1 MNRVNLKEEKAT
13 TLVSFSFLLKYHQ
26 QIKSIYPIT
35 IILVLYF
42 PPYKDTKNKI
52 KKKKKTQFTFYS
64 NFVGTQVNKRH
75 YVSIHSSESNAKDA
89 ARTKPVIFTR

>member
-1 MNRVNLKEEKAT
+1 MNRVNLKEKKAT

-52 KKKKKTQFTFYS
+52 KMQEKKK
-64 NFVGTQVNKRH
+64 N
-75 YVSIHSSESNAKDA
+75 SIHILFEFRGNTSK
-89 ARTKPVIFTR
+89 